1 MAKTRTQKQEI
12 LASYEE
18 YLKNAKAIYL
28 TSTKLNANEANDLK
42 KKIFADSASYGVVKN
57 TLFTIATKNVLGAE
71 INLEGAT
78 AAVVCMDDV
87 VNPAKALAALKKE
100 NKAAYVLCVL
110 DGKVI
115 DPSKIADLANLESRE
130 QLLGKL
136 MYLVN
141 YPTTGLARA
150 LANNIQKL
158 MYGLNAV
165 KDAKGA

>member
-1 MAKTRTQKQEI
+1 MAKSRSQKQEI

-28 TSTKLNANEANDLK
+28 ASTKLTANEANDLK
-42 KKIFADSASYGVVKN
+42 KKIFGDKATYGIIKN
-57 TLFTIATKNVLGAE
+57 TLFSIATKNVLGE
-71 INLEGAT
+71 DVTLEGQT
-78 AAVVCMDDV
+78 AAIVCMDEV
-87 VNPAKALAALKKE
+87 VNPAKVLAALKKE
-100 NKAAYVLCVL
+100 DKAAYVLCVL

-115 DPSKIADLANLESRE
+115 DASKIADLANLESRE

-165 KDAKGA
+165 KDAKSA